1 MPEPEVLFVA
11 AEPGE
16 LRGLLS
22 KCTGVSR
29 VSLPVQFART
39 GKLNGMRVTAVANG
53 PGAELA
59 AAAVRAAER
68 EAAIVSAGYCGALAP
83 SFRPGDVFVASDVNG
98 IECERPGTSRPY
110 HTGTLASLDHVVTT
124 VAEKELLY
132 RGNGCGPVAV
142 DMESCALAAAA
153 LERGVPFYC
162 IRAVLDAAEE
172 GFTLDFNHLRD
183 SEGRFS
189 RPRIIAAALAQ
200 PFAGIPELVRLD
212 RRGRFCSRVLGDFL
226 ADCRF

>member
-11 AEPGE
+11 AEAGE

-22 KCTGVSR
+22 KCAGVCR
-29 VSLPVQFART
+29 ASLPVQFARS
-39 GKLNGMRVTAVANG
+39 GMLNGMRVTAVANG
-53 PGAELA
+53 PGPELA
-59 AAAVRAAER
+59 AAAARVADRA
-68 EAAIVSAGYCGALAP
+68 AAIVSTGFCGALAP
-83 SFRPGDVFVASDVNG
+83 SFRTGDLFVASHVNG
-98 IECERPGTSRPY
+98 VECDRPSTSRPY

-124 VAEKELLY
+124 VAEKRRLY
-132 RGNGCGPVAV
+132 CSGGPVAI
-142 DMESCALAAAA
+142 DMESCAVAAAS

-172 GFTLDFNHLRD
+172 GFTLDFNRLRD
-183 SEGRFS
+183 NKGRFS
-189 RPRIIAAALAQ
+189 RERIIAAALAQ
-200 PFAGIPELVRLD
+200 PLTGVPELIRLV